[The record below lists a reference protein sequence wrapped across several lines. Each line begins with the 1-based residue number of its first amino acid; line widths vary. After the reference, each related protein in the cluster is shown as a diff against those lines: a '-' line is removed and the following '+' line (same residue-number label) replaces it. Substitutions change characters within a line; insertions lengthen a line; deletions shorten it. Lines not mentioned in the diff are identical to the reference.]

1 MRSANRSAGERRSP
15 SPLPSPA
22 CGGGPGWGSWGR
34 GAALG
39 WGAAF
44 CAAIVLGGCAVRS
57 ATDSPT
63 GGVSLRMAVVDEPN
77 SRALYRVEA
86 DGSLSFGGGLD
97 AVRRKT
103 SWTGQMTEAEI
114 DELLAL
120 LERDGWFR
128 GEPADRDGP
137 NGRVYEVTVCGPEGR
152 QRYKLRGE
160 SAAAGE
166 LNDLLDRIARRRFDS
181 FLERFPRAE
190 EGK

>member
-1 MRSANRSAGERRSP
+1 M
-15 SPLPSPA
+15 
-22 CGGGPGWGSWGR
+22 
-34 GAALG
+34 
-39 WGAAF
+39 
-44 CAAIVLGGCAVRS
+44 LGGCAVRR

-63 GGVSLRMAVVDEPN
+63 GGVSLRLAVVDEPN

-120 LERDGWFR
+120 LERDGWFQ
-128 GEPADRDGP
+128 GEPADGDELS
-137 NGRVYEVTVCGPEGR
+137 GRVYEVTVHGPQGR

-160 SAAAGE
+160 STAGRE
-166 LNDLLDRIARRRFDS
+166 LNVLLDRIARRRFDS
-181 FLERFPRAE
+181 FLDRFSRPAE
-190 EGK
+190 ESDE

>member
-1 MRSANRSAGERRSP
+1 MQSGNRSAGERRSP
-15 SPLPSPA
+15 SPG
-22 CGGGPGWGSWGR
+22 C

-39 WGAAF
+39 WGASF

-63 GGVSLRMAVVDEPN
+63 GGVSLRMAVVGEPN
-77 SRALYRVEA
+77 RTALYRVEA

-97 AVRRKT
+97 AIQHKT

-120 LERDGWFR
+120 LDRDGWFH
-128 GEPADRDGP
+128 GEPADGDEP
-137 NGRVYEVTVCGPEGR
+137 SGRVYEVTVHGPQGR

-160 SAAAGE
+160 SAAGGE

-181 FLERFPRAE
+181 FLERFSRPAE
-190 EGK
+190 GSDE